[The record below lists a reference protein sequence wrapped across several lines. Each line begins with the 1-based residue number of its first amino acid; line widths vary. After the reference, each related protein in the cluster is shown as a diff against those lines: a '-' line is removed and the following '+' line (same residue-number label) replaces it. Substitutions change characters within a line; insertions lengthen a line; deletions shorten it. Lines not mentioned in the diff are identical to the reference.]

1 MKGKRVFVL
10 ALLAVLTIA
19 VVAPPPARADTQTDV
34 IIAVCAFAGAMVVLV
49 ATTYH
54 IYGDKPHMMLPGP
67 DPLQK
72 KRDPRQP
79 VEWGWQCRQ
88 PNGELALACW

>member
-1 MKGKRVFVL
+1 MTGKTLFVL
-10 ALLAVLTIA
+10 VLLTVLTVA

-34 IIAVCAFAGAMVVLV
+34 IIAVSAFGVAMLVLV
-49 ATTYH
+49 AATYH
-54 IYGDKPHMMLPGP
+54 IYGDEPHMMLPGP

-72 KRDPRQP
+72 KRDPRQR

-88 PNGELALACW
+88 PNGQLALACW